1 MTYDRSTGE
10 ESPIGLILC
19 SSADTEQVELM
30 DLNAANIRVAEYLDH
45 MPDMKLMQTQLHRA
59 VALAR
64 ERVTKGLLPHA
75 SELEGEK

>member
-1 MTYDRSTGE
+1 
-10 ESPIGLILC
+10 
-19 SSADTEQVELM
+19 M